1 MFDCH
6 FSKFVGGKLFHRNLF
21 DNVIQ
26 EAHRV
31 AVSDQL
37 LYCLM
42 PIIKQQNRPKC
53 C

>member
-6 FSKFVGGKLFHRNLF
+6 FSKFVGGGKLFHRNLF

-42 PIIKQQNRPKC
+42 PIIKQ
-53 C
+53 